1 MKRNPLTLF
10 QNKQLLSLAFP
21 PLLMIALVVGLLVL
35 MVATCIKFT
44 KGPQSTSALVLQLQ
58 RLQAKFLSAETINP
72 EKERAEM
79 EVLQNNIKTASDP
92 SIISGNLALQKLF
105 SSNCQSIRMALN
117 NSHAEDKTAWVK
129 LNALMTDFNFLYFEK

>member
-1 MKRNPLTLF
+1 MKRNRITLF
-10 QNKQLLSLAFP
+10 QNKQLFSLAFP
-21 PLLMIALVVGLLVL
+21 PLLLIALVVGLLLL

-58 RLQAKFLSAETINP
+58 RLQAMFLSAETINP

-79 EVLQNNIKTASDP
+79 EVLQNKLKTSSSP

-105 SSNCQSIRMALN
+105 SSNCQSIRMAMN
-117 NSHAEDKTAWVK
+117 NSHADDKTAWIK
-129 LNALMTDFNFLYFEK
+129 LNALMADFNSLYFGK